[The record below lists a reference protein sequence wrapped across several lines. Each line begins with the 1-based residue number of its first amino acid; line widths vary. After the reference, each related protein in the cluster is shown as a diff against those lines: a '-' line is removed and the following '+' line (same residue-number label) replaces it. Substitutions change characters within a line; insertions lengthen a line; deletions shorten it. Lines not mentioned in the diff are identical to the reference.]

1 MEVSRKALTKFGPVG
16 LFLYLMEQQQL
27 YSSTILIY
35 ISKFHNL
42 MYIAWFFKI
51 ELTFKR
57 KTLNILVLLKTS
69 YNELWIIEICNY
81 NKIIWFNNYHIYKAD
96 WFIFPK

>member
-42 MYIAWFFKI
+42 MYIA
-51 ELTFKR
+51 
-57 KTLNILVLLKTS
+57 
-69 YNELWIIEICNY
+69 
-81 NKIIWFNNYHIYKAD
+81 
-96 WFIFPK
+96 